1 MSFIKNELSEFPLL
15 DVIASISYTAVQ
27 IFWIILIV
35 IGLLSIKRIV
45 AEKGWSLKNFIRV
58 EEVDDET

>member
-1 MSFIKNELSEFPLL
+1 MNFS
-15 DVIASISYTAVQ
+15 AVQ

-45 AEKGWSLKNFIRV
+45 AEKGWSLRDFIRV
-58 EEVDDET
+58 EDVDDDT

>member
-1 MSFIKNELSEFPLL
+1 MNFS
-15 DVIASISYTAVQ
+15 AVQ

-45 AEKGWSLKNFIRV
+45 AEKGWSLKDFIRV
-58 EEVDDET
+58 EDVDDDT